1 MTLAFVRQH
10 RAKRTTA
17 QQMHMDMVHFLA
29 AVAVAVDDQP
39 IAIVGKTFIA
49 GDLRRDGHHP
59 AQRQLMFSG
68 DVIYGR
74 NQNIRDNQNMGG
86 RLRGDVAKSGHKLI
100 LIDNIRRDLPANDF
114 AENRFFCHD

>member
-1 MTLAFVRQH
+1 
-10 RAKRTTA
+10 
-17 QQMHMDMVHFLA
+17 MDMVHFA

-49 GDLRRDGHHP
+49 WAIRRDGHHP

-74 NQNIRDNQNMGG
+74 NQNIWDNQNMGG
-86 RLRGDVAKSGHKLI
+86 RLRGDVAKAVTSSS
-100 LIDNIRRDLPANDF
+100 
-114 AENRFFCHD
+114 